1 MNVDG
6 MPSGSLQEFMPFGVL
21 ASEQSREAVDEVV
34 VAHGRQPRRR
44 DSRLSAHVMVY
55 FALALGLW
63 SGDDCEQVMA
73 RLTDRWSRPRL
84 GSGVLADLYERL
96 AEPITEILTPGAG
109 SGRGGWWPWTAPWS
123 TCTTPP
129 PTTPTPVG
137 LVAPPCR
144 GRSLRPGSWQCLH
157 RLIT

>member
-1 MNVDG
+1 MTMNVDG

-73 RLTDRWSRPRL
+73 RLTDRWSREVPPSC
-84 GSGVLADLYERL
+84 GSR
-96 AEPITEILTPGAG
+96 
-109 SGRGGWWPWTAPWS
+109 
-123 TCTTPP
+123 
-129 PTTPTPVG
+129 
-137 LVAPPCR
+137 
-144 GRSLRPGSWQCLH
+144 
-157 RLIT
+157 

>member
-1 MNVDG
+1 
-6 MPSGSLQEFMPFGVL
+6 MPLGVL
-21 ASEQSREAVDEVV
+21 ASELSREAVDEVV
-34 VAHGRQPRRR
+34 AANGRQPRRR
-44 DSRLSAHVMVY
+44 DSRLPEHVMVY

-63 SGDDCEQVMA
+63 SGDDCEQVMPQ
-73 RLTDRWSRPRL
+73 LTDRWGPGRL
-84 GSGVLADLYERL
+84 GCRPTGPQRRAGPRRPVSAGVRDAGGSVQAL
-96 AEPITEILTPGAG
+96 AEPITEILTPRAG

-144 GRSLRPGSWQCLH
+144 RFVRPVGVGA
-157 RLIT
+157 IA